1 MTLIVDK
8 IGADFTLD
16 GYDNAPDYGK
26 YQMVPLDG
34 TRTLT
39 IKTDKRP
46 VNVEVSKR
54 NSRAI
59 LIGRFRKKDGSPIPG
74 IEPSRMAND
83 IVFKVPA
90 DTEAQF
96 DVQGQ
101 VFANAVISVAE
112 IGDDI
117 TFSDS
122 IIIGVKPKITK
133 KMAFVFFSD
142 LQGDVK
148 GLFTAKGIDPR
159 AIMTKA
165 NASFLSQLN
174 LELQE
179 LEPGKPIGEVKSAR
193 NFGNPIKVDTNM
205 DPEKVQTSFVM
216 ASEVLLNFPT
226 LFPSTH
232 FVILLTRPVTSKAQ
246 SKIIDINIKFSTNT
260 NVIFLTPSTSSE
272 DETMK
277 AFMHEVGH
285 ACGAQ
290 HVTARP
296 SIMFPSLGPSLTTRF
311 LGEHIE
317 SVHNVG
323 PVFPLSI

>member
-8 IGADFTLD
+8 IGAEFKLD
-16 GYDNAPDYGK
+16 GYDNGGDYGK

-39 IKTDKRP
+39 IKTNQLP
-46 VNVEVSKR
+46 VRVEVSKR

-74 IEPSRMAND
+74 IEPLRMAND

-90 DTEAQF
+90 NTEAQF

-101 VFANAVISVAE
+101 AFANAFISVEE

-122 IIIGVKPKITK
+122 IIIGVKPKIIK

-142 LQGDVK
+142 LRGDVK
-148 GLFTAKGIDPR
+148 RLFTDKAIDPR
-159 AIMTKA
+159 AVMAKA
-165 NASFLSQLN
+165 NTSFLSQLN

-179 LEPGKPIGEVKSAR
+179 LEPGKPIDEVKSGR
-193 NFGNPIKVDTNM
+193 DFGNPIKVDTNM
-205 DPEKVQTSFVM
+205 DPEKVKASFLM
-216 ASEVLLNFPT
+216 ASEVAANFPR

-232 FVILLTRPVTSKAQ
+232 FVILLTRPVTSKSQ
-246 SKIIDINIKFSTNT
+246 SKVIDINIKFSGNT
-260 NVIFLTPSTSSE
+260 NVIFLTPSTSNA

-296 SIMFPSLGPSLTTRF
+296 SIMFPNLGPSLTMRF

-323 PVFPLSI
+323 PVFPLAI